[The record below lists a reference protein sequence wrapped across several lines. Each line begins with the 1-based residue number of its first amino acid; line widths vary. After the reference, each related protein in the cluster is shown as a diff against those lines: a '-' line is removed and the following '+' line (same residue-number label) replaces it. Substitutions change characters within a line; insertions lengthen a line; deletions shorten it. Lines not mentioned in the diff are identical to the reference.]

1 MTSSC
6 VLQRAPVENLQ
17 LLSIIKDTSVSPRQD
32 LRGVYMLT
40 DVSTGGCHRSL
51 SPKSQRTPVCRREIA
66 HYLQPPLN
74 DTEFQ
79 EWSSWKG
86 FFSLLALQQLL
97 TGAISSRSRGSAA
110 PLRAAPPVIRMALN
124 ACLCSLPSR
133 TERANKH
140 TVELLET
147 LESPSAFLWAS
158 PPCWAASRHRNVQM
172 VMMMVAHT
180 ETHTHARTETH
191 TIALYIETITQ

>member
-51 SPKSQRTPVCRREIA
+51 SRKSQWTPVSRREIA

-110 PLRAAPPVIRMALN
+110 PPVIRMALN

-140 TVELLET
+140 PVELLET
-147 LESPSAFLWAS
+147 LESRSAFLWAS

-172 VMMMVAHT
+172 VMMVAAHT
-180 ETHTHARTETH
+180 AHINTHTCAHINTH
-191 TIALYIETITQ
+191 DRIVY

>member
-40 DVSTGGCHRSL
+40 DACTGGCHRSL
-51 SPKSQRTPVCRREIA
+51 SRESQWTPVCRREIA

-86 FFSLLALQQLL
+86 FFFLLALQQSL

-110 PLRAAPPVIRMALN
+110 PPVIRTARD

-140 TVELLET
+140 AVELLET
-147 LESPSAFLWAS
+147 LESRSAFLRPS

-172 VMMMVAHT
+172 VMVVAHAAHIN
-180 ETHTHARTETH
+180 THIRTHKH
-191 TIALYIETITQ
+191 TITSIVYRN